1 MTPETF
7 LIGPE
12 KVTDP
17 RFRYR
22 RKTSDDKI
30 RNRTFAEKT
39 RLEKFRRRKGS
50 FSRNK
55 QKKLFN
61 YLLEIS
67 NPLLLDDLRVGWNP
81 LDLDLTK
88 KLLGQKSEQL
98 SFLTTLA
105 FRSTSS

>member
-1 MTPETF
+1 MTKF
-7 LIGPE
+7 GIGLLP
-12 KVTDP
+12 K
-17 RFRYR
+17 
-22 RKTSDDKI
+22 
-30 RNRTFAEKT
+30 KT

-55 QKKLFN
+55 QKNLFN

-67 NPLLLDDLRVGWNP
+67 NPLLLDDLRVGWKQ

-88 KLLGQKSEQL
+88 KLLGQISGQL

>member
-1 MTPETF
+1 MTKFGIGLLPKKLGWKNFAAGSDRF
-7 LIGPE
+7 LEIS
-12 KVTDP
+12 K
-17 RFRYR
+17 
-22 RKTSDDKI
+22 
-30 RNRTFAEKT
+30 
-39 RLEKFRRRKGS
+39 
-50 FSRNK
+50 K
-55 QKKLFN
+55 QLFN